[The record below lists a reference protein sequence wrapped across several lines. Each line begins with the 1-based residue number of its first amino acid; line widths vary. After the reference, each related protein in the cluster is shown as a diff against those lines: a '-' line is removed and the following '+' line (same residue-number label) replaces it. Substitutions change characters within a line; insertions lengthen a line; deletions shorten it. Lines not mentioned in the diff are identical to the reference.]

1 MTWAKVVVRDLLL
14 VVAVVFGAPFE
25 AWASKGQS
33 QRKGYIIES
42 QDACKVVILAREG
55 TPGKV
60 GDIVH
65 FQNVIN
71 EPLAKGRVL
80 LRGDGPKSGIDRME
94 LLLAESEERPC
105 PPVKGTRVVFGD
117 AKVRGDV
124 ELVSLPSHFETI
136 LLGGYLME
144 SWNVSEKTSGSGIA
158 AGLMISYELPRSGPV
173 GFLLHGLT
181 QYQMLTMKNSVEGLA
196 GVDPKTDATR
206 LLVGGGLG
214 IGYHLGANGQTRLQ
228 VLALYERSVMGN
240 IRFKIADK
248 DSERDLAVTGHMR
261 PGIRLDQV
269 LFSGVQI
276 GLGVSYARMA
286 LSIPDAAGS
295 QVDVSGDATQA
306 DLSLGVQF

>member
-1 MTWAKVVVRDLLL
+1 
-14 VVAVVFGAPFE
+14 
-25 AWASKGQS
+25 
-33 QRKGYIIES
+33 
-42 QDACKVVILAREG
+42 
-55 TPGKV
+55 
-60 GDIVH
+60 
-65 FQNVIN
+65 
-71 EPLAKGRVL
+71 
-80 LRGDGPKSGIDRME
+80 
-94 LLLAESEERPC
+94 
-105 PPVKGTRVVFGD
+105 
-117 AKVRGDV
+117 
-124 ELVSLPSHFETI
+124 
-136 LLGGYLME
+136 
-144 SWNVSEKTSGSGIA
+144 
-158 AGLMISYELPRSGPV
+158 
-173 GFLLHGLT
+173 
-181 QYQMLTMKNSVEGLA
+181 
-196 GVDPKTDATR
+196 
-206 LLVGGGLG
+206 LVGGGLG